1 VAPPLV
7 HDVLGA
13 AGQPLDG
20 AVRARMEP
28 RFRHSFADVRV
39 HADTRAGES
48 ARAVGAHAYAV
59 GPHLVFGAGRYAPGS
74 ADGNRLIAHEL
85 AHVVQGRG
93 AASVIQPKL
102 EIGPADDPAER
113 EADAAARA
121 VMDGGPAGFLAPG
134 GAALRRLPV
143 GELEGPPGIIGY
155 REAHEYSECLRIMG
169 EENTAYCREEVLGIR
184 PPAGPYRRDPLGDM
198 STFQSPGASGWWGAR
213 YGCYRNG
220 CTRRHRGWD
229 LHAPTGTPVLA
240 AETGRVQHRDDPGGY
255 GTYLMLASDSHEGL
269 SFLYGHLSA
278 REPAA
283 SYAAGAQIGV
293 SGISGNASA
302 DRPHLHFEVHQ
313 SGTAVDPSGYFTE
326 PSQVVDTAG
335 TAVEAIN
342 KSLAAPCTPC

>member
-1 VAPPLV
+1 
-7 HDVLGA
+7 
-13 AGQPLDG
+13 
-20 AVRARMEP
+20 MEP
-28 RFRHSFADVRV
+28 P
-39 HADTRAGES
+39 
-48 ARAVGAHAYAV
+48 Y
-59 GPHLVFGAGRYAPGS
+59 GAGRS
-74 ADGNRLIAHEL
+74 
-85 AHVVQGRG
+85 
-93 AASVIQPKL
+93 
-102 EIGPADDPAER
+102 
-113 EADAAARA
+113 
-121 VMDGGPAGFLAPG
+121 
-134 GAALRRLPV
+134 
-143 GELEGPPGIIGY
+143 GPPRTSPGTIGY

-184 PPAGPYRRDPLGDM
+184 PPAPPYRLNPLGDM

-213 YGCYRNG
+213 FGCYRNG

-240 AETGRVQHRDDPGGY
+240 AESGRVQHRDDPGGY
-255 GTYLMLASDSHEGL
+255 GTYLMLASSSHPGL

-283 SYAAGAQIGV
+283 SYAAGAQIGL

-335 TAVEAIN
+335 TAATAID
-342 KSLAAPCTPC
+342 KSLPAPCAPC